1 MVLVGSIPREP
12 LPKPIHQ
19 PQTKPKV
26 EPVTALN
33 SLTTISTEKSQSST
47 TTLLTPV
54 ASNVTNKTT
63 SEKIEEKVVTVAK
76 FNEVLERLAKLE
88 MKYEQQEQTI
98 EDLRNRL
105 QVETDM
111 RMLLQEKV
119 MHNNVQV

>member
-1 MVLVGSIPREP
+1 MIFVGSLPREP

-26 EPVTALN
+26 EAPNT
-33 SLTTISTEKSQSST
+33 LTTTSTEKSQSSI
-47 TTLLTPV
+47 
-54 ASNVTNKTT
+54 ASLTNKT
-63 SEKIEEKVVTVAK
+63 SEKLEEKMVTVAK
-76 FNEVLERLAKLE
+76 FNEVLERLANLE
-88 MKYEQQEQTI
+88 IRYEQQHQMI

>member
-1 MVLVGSIPREP
+1 MIFVGSLPREP

-26 EPVTALN
+26 EAPNTQTA
-33 SLTTISTEKSQSST
+33 ISTEKSQSSI
-47 TTLLTPV
+47 
-54 ASNVTNKTT
+54 ASLTNKT
-63 SEKIEEKVVTVAK
+63 SEKLEEKVVTVAK
-76 FNEVLERLAKLE
+76 FNEVLERLANLE
-88 MKYEQQEQTI
+88 IRYEQQHQMI

>member
-1 MVLVGSIPREP
+1 MIFVGSLPREP

-33 SLTTISTEKSQSST
+33 TTISTEKSQSSI
-47 TTLLTPV
+47 
-54 ASNVTNKTT
+54 ASLTNKT
-63 SEKIEEKVVTVAK
+63 SEKLEEKVVTVAK
-76 FNEVLERLAKLE
+76 FNEVLERLANLE
-88 MKYEQQEQTI
+88 IRYEQQHQMI

>member
-1 MVLVGSIPREP
+1 MIFVGSIPREP

-33 SLTTISTEKSQSST
+33 SLTTISTAEKSQSSI
-47 TTLLTPV
+47 
-54 ASNVTNKTT
+54 ASLTNKT

-76 FNEVLERLAKLE
+76 FNEVLERLANLE
-88 MKYEQQEQTI
+88 IKYEQQHQMI